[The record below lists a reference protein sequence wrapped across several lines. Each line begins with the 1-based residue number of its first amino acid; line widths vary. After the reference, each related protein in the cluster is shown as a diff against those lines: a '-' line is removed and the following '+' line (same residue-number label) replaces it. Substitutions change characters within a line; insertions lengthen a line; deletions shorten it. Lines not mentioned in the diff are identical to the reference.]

1 MNKQQEMT
9 SYLRYL
15 IAGLKQGGVRQ
26 VVISPGSRSTPL
38 ALLVK
43 HEKDLQYFVAVDER
57 SAGFLALGLA
67 KSSQQPVA
75 LLCTS
80 GTAAANFYPAIC
92 EAEASNVPLVVLT
105 SDRPPELRNVG
116 APQTMSQ
123 NQLYADHV
131 KFFVELALPESTPL
145 MLRYSFW
152 QGFQLATRA
161 MHDVKGVVHANIPLR
176 EPLLPDLTQN
186 TPIDLSLAQ
195 TSTQNLIA
203 QGWFQKKGL
212 IVLGSERSLAEAQL
226 ALTLA
231 NHLGWPI
238 VGDPLSQLA
247 SCDGETQNYVKQADV
262 IFEETRDL
270 PEVEVI
276 LRFGKVP
283 VTKNVM
289 FYLRDSQAVQI
300 LVDETQ
306 QWPDYLYRSQ
316 YLVAESLTKVAKQ
329 ILQSTP
335 KRDQSYLQAWQNLQK
350 LAGQAIDETSE
361 QFTFHE
367 SQLAMI
373 LMKTLARGEQLF
385 VANSNAIRLVD
396 RLSGVSENSFQIF
409 GNRGVNGID
418 GILST
423 VAGLAMQTKAR
434 TYLLVGDLTL
444 FHDMNG
450 LQLLKSYQLPVT
462 IILLNN
468 NAGGIFSFLSQR
480 SLTADDFDPLFATPL
495 DLDFAQV
502 AKTYELAYQKVE
514 SEADFEQAM
523 ANSRKLTGANLIEL
537 TSQAQVPV
545 DFWQAVLSNFKEKRM
560 KGCHL

>member
-1 MNKQQEMT
+1 MT
-9 SYLRYL
+9 SYLRHL

-43 HEKDLQYFVAVDER
+43 RESDLQYFVAVDER

-105 SDRPPELRNVG
+105 SDRPPELRNIG

-195 TSTQNLIA
+195 KSTQNLIA

-212 IVLGSERSLAEAQL
+212 IVLGSERSLVEAQL

-289 FYLRDSQAVQI
+289 FYLRDSLAVQI

-335 KRDQSYLQAWQNLQK
+335 KSDQTYLQAWQNLQK
-350 LAGQAIDETSE
+350 LASQSIDETSE
-361 QFTFHE
+361 QFAFHE

-450 LQLLKSYQLPVT
+450 LQLLKSYHLPVT
-462 IILLNN
+462 ILLLNN

-514 SEADFEQAM
+514 SEADFEQAI
-523 ANSRKLTGANLIEL
+523 ATSRKLTGANLIEL

-560 KGCHL
+560 KGCQL

>member
-1 MNKQQEMT
+1 MT
-9 SYLRYL
+9 TYLRHL

-43 HEKDLQYFVAVDER
+43 HEPNLQYFVAVDER

-131 KFFVELALPESTPL
+131 KFFVEMALPESTPL

-161 MHDVKGVVHANIPLR
+161 MTGVKGVVHANIPLR

-186 TPIDLSLAQ
+186 TPIDLSLTQ
-195 TSTQNLIA
+195 TTTQNLIA
-203 QGWFQKKGL
+203 QGWFQKKGM
-212 IVLGSERSLAEAQL
+212 IVLGSERSLAEARL
-226 ALTLA
+226 ALSLA
-231 NHLGWPI
+231 SHLGWPI
-238 VGDPLSQLA
+238 VGDPLTQLA
-247 SCDGETQNYVKQADV
+247 NSEGDGQNYLKQADV
-262 IFEETRDL
+262 IFDETRDL

-289 FYLRDSQAVQI
+289 FYLRDSQAMQI
-300 LVDETQ
+300 LFDETQ

-316 YLVAESLTKVAKQ
+316 YLIAESLTEVAQ
-329 ILQSTP
+329 QLLQSTP
-335 KRDQSYLQAWQNLQK
+335 NRDQDYLQSWQNLQK
-350 LAGQAIDETSE
+350 LASQAIYETSE
-361 QFTFHE
+361 QFAFHE
-367 SQLAMI
+367 SQLAMM
-373 LMKTLARGEQLF
+373 LLKTLARGEQLF

-423 VAGLAMQTKAR
+423 VAGLAMQTKER

-450 LQLLKSYQLPVT
+450 LQLLKAYQLPVT

-502 AKTYELAYQKVE
+502 AKTYELVYQKVE
-514 SEADFEQAM
+514 SEADFEQAI
-523 ANSRKLTGANLIEL
+523 ATSRKLTGANLIEL

-545 DFWQAVLSNFKEKRM
+545 DFWQAVLSRFKEKRRM
-560 KGCHL
+560 

>member
-1 MNKQQEMT
+1 MT
-9 SYLRYL
+9 SYLRHL

-43 HEKDLQYFVAVDER
+43 RESDLQYFVAVDER

-67 KSSQQPVA
+67 KSSQQPVV

-131 KFFVELALPESTPL
+131 KFFVEMALPESTPL

-161 MHDVKGVVHANIPLR
+161 MTGVKGVVHANVPLR

-186 TPIDLSLAQ
+186 TPIDLSLTQ
-195 TSTQNLIA
+195 TTTQNLIA
-203 QGWFQKKGL
+203 QGWFQKKGM
-212 IVLGSERSLAEAQL
+212 IVLGSERSLAEARL
-226 ALTLA
+226 ALSLA
-231 NHLGWPI
+231 SHLGWPI
-238 VGDPLSQLA
+238 VGDPLTQLA
-247 SCDGETQNYVKQADV
+247 NSEGDGQNYLKQADV
-262 IFEETRDL
+262 IFDETRDL

-316 YLVAESLTKVAKQ
+316 YLIAESLTEVAQ
-329 ILQSTP
+329 QLLQSTP
-335 KRDQSYLQAWQNLQK
+335 NRDQDYLQAWQNLQK
-350 LAGQAIDETSE
+350 LASQAIYETRE
-361 QFTFHE
+361 QFAFHE

-396 RLSGVSENSFQIF
+396 RLSGISKVAFSVF

-423 VAGLAMQTKAR
+423 VAGLAMQTKER

-450 LQLLKSYQLPVT
+450 LQLLKSYHLPVT

-495 DLDFAQV
+495 DLDFSQV

-514 SEADFEQAM
+514 SEADFEQAI
-523 ANSRKLTGANLIEL
+523 ATSRKLTGANMIEL

-545 DFWQAVLSNFKEKRM
+545 DFWQAVLSRFKEKRRM
-560 KGCHL
+560 

>member
-1 MNKQQEMT
+1 MT

-43 HEKDLQYFVAVDER
+43 REKDLQYFVAVDER

-67 KSSQQPVA
+67 KSSQQPVV

-161 MHDVKGVVHANIPLR
+161 MTGVKGVVHANIPLR

-186 TPIDLSLAQ
+186 TPIDLSLMQ
-195 TSTQNLIA
+195 TTTQNLIA
-203 QGWFQKKGL
+203 QGWFQKRGL
-212 IVLGSERSLAEAQL
+212 IVLGSERSLAEARL

-231 NHLGWPI
+231 KHLGWPI

-316 YLVAESLTKVAKQ
+316 YLIAESLTEVGQ
-329 ILQSTP
+329 QLLQSTP
-335 KRDQSYLQAWQNLQK
+335 NRGQDYLQAWQNLQK
-350 LAGQAIDETSE
+350 LASQAIDETSE
-361 QFTFHE
+361 QFAFHE
-367 SQLAMI
+367 SQLAMM

-450 LQLLKSYQLPVT
+450 LQLLKAYQLPVT
-462 IILLNN
+462 ILLLNN

-480 SLTADDFDPLFATPL
+480 SLTAGDFDPLFATPL

-514 SEADFEQAM
+514 SEADFEQAI
-523 ANSRKLTGANLIEL
+523 ATSRKRTGANLIEL

-560 KGCHL
+560 KGCQL

>member
-1 MNKQQEMT
+1 MT

-38 ALLVK
+38 ALLFK
-43 HEKDLQYFVAVDER
+43 HEPDLQYFVAVDER

-186 TPIDLSLAQ
+186 TPIDLSLMQ
-195 TSTQNLIA
+195 TTTQNLIA

-335 KRDQSYLQAWQNLQK
+335 KEDQIYLQAWQNLQK
-350 LAGQAIDETSE
+350 LASQAIDETSE
-361 QFTFHE
+361 QFAFHE
-367 SQLAMI
+367 SHLART
-373 LMKTLARGEQLF
+373 LMKTVTYGEQLF

-450 LQLLKSYQLPVT
+450 LQLLKAYQLPVT
-462 IILLNN
+462 ILLLNN

-480 SLTADDFDPLFATPL
+480 SLAADDFDPLFATPL
-495 DLDFAQV
+495 DLDFTQV

-523 ANSRKLTGANLIEL
+523 ANSRKLTGANMIEL

-545 DFWQAVLSNFKEKRM
+545 DFWQAVLSNFKEKRLQ
-560 KGCHL
+560 GCHL

>member
-1 MNKQQEMT
+1 MT

-43 HEKDLQYFVAVDER
+43 REKDLQYFVAVDER

-67 KSSQQPVA
+67 KSSQQPVV

-161 MHDVKGVVHANIPLR
+161 MTGVKGVVHANIPLR

-186 TPIDLSLAQ
+186 TPIDLSLMQ
-195 TSTQNLIA
+195 TTTQNLIA
-203 QGWFQKKGL
+203 QGWFQKRGL
-212 IVLGSERSLAEAQL
+212 IVLGSERSLAEARL

-231 NHLGWPI
+231 KHLGWPI

-316 YLVAESLTKVAKQ
+316 YLIAESLTEVGQ
-329 ILQSTP
+329 QLLQSTP
-335 KRDQSYLQAWQNLQK
+335 NRGQDYLQAWQNLQK
-350 LAGQAIDETSE
+350 LASQAIDETSE
-361 QFTFHE
+361 QFAFHE

-450 LQLLKSYQLPVT
+450 LQLLKAYQLPVT
-462 IILLNN
+462 ILLLNN

-480 SLTADDFDPLFATPL
+480 SLTAGDFDPLFATPL

-514 SEADFEQAM
+514 SEADFEQAI
-523 ANSRKLTGANLIEL
+523 ATSRKRTGANLIEL

-560 KGCHL
+560 KGCQL

>member
-1 MNKQQEMT
+1 MT
-9 SYLRYL
+9 SYLRHL

-43 HEKDLQYFVAVDER
+43 READLQYFVAVDER

-131 KFFVELALPESTPL
+131 KFFVEMALPESTPL

-152 QGFQLATRA
+152 QGFQLATKA
-161 MHDVKGVVHANIPLR
+161 MNGVKGVVHANIPLR

-262 IFEETRDL
+262 IFEEARDL

-316 YLVAESLTKVAKQ
+316 YLVAESLTEVAQ
-329 ILQSTP
+329 QLLQSTP
-335 KRDQSYLQAWQNLQK
+335 NRDQDYLQAWQNLQK
-350 LAGQAIDETSE
+350 LASQAVDETGE
-361 QFTFHE
+361 QFAFHE
-367 SQLAMI
+367 SHLAMS
-373 LMKTLARGEQLF
+373 LMKTLAYGEQLF

-396 RLSGVSENSFQIF
+396 RLSGVSETSFQVF

-423 VAGLAMQTKAR
+423 VAGLAMRTKAR

-450 LQLLKSYQLPVT
+450 LQLLKAYQLPVT

-514 SEADFEQAM
+514 SEADFEQAI
-523 ANSRKLTGANLIEL
+523 ATSRKRTGANLIEL

-545 DFWQAVLSNFKEKRM
+545 DFWQAVLGNFKEKRLQ
-560 KGCHL
+560 GCQL

>member
-1 MNKQQEMT
+1 MT
-9 SYLRYL
+9 SYLRHF

-43 HEKDLQYFVAVDER
+43 READLQYFVAVDER

-152 QGFQLATRA
+152 QGFQLATKA
-161 MHDVKGVVHANIPLR
+161 MNGVKGVVHANIPLR

-186 TPIDLSLAQ
+186 TPIDLSLTQ
-195 TSTQNLIA
+195 MTTQNLIA

-212 IVLGSERSLAEAQL
+212 IVLGSERSLAEARL

-247 SCDGETQNYVKQADV
+247 SCDGKTQNYLKQADV
-262 IFEETRDL
+262 IFEEARDL

-335 KRDQSYLQAWQNLQK
+335 KRDQPYLQAWQNLQK
-350 LAGQAIDETSE
+350 LASQSIEETSE
-361 QFTFHE
+361 QFVFHE
-367 SQLAMI
+367 SHLAMV
-373 LMKTLARGEQLF
+373 LMKTLACGEQLF

-396 RLSGVSENSFQIF
+396 RLSGVSETSFQVF

-450 LQLLKSYQLPVT
+450 LQLLKAYQLPVT

-514 SEADFEQAM
+514 SEADFEQAI
-523 ANSRKLTGANLIEL
+523 ATSRKLIGANLIEL

-560 KGCHL
+560 KGCQL

>member
-43 HEKDLQYFVAVDER
+43 REKDLQYFVAVDER

-161 MHDVKGVVHANIPLR
+161 MSGVKGVVHANIPLR

-186 TPIDLSLAQ
+186 TPIDLCLMQ
-195 TSTQNLIA
+195 TTTQNLIA
-203 QGWFQKKGL
+203 QGWFQKKGM
-212 IVLGSERSLAEAQL
+212 IVLGGERSLAEARL

-247 SCDGETQNYVKQADV
+247 SCDGKTQNYLKQADV
-262 IFEETRDL
+262 IFEEVRDL

-300 LVDETQ
+300 LFDETQ

-316 YLVAESLTKVAKQ
+316 YLVAESLTKVARQ
-329 ILQSTP
+329 LLQSTP
-335 KRDQSYLQAWQNLQK
+335 KRDQAYLQAWQNLQK
-350 LAGQAIDETSE
+350 LASQAIEETSE
-361 QFTFHE
+361 QFAFHE

-373 LMKTLARGEQLF
+373 LMKTLACGEQLF

-396 RLSGVSENSFQIF
+396 RLSGISETSFQVF

-423 VAGLAMQTKAR
+423 VAGLAMQTKER

-450 LQLLKSYQLPVT
+450 LQLLKAYQLPVT

-480 SLTADDFDPLFATPL
+480 SLAAEDFDPLFATPL

-514 SEADFEQAM
+514 SEADFEQAI
-523 ANSRKLTGANLIEL
+523 ATSRKLTGANLIEL

-560 KGCHL
+560 KGCQL

>member
-1 MNKQQEMT
+1 MT

-350 LAGQAIDETSE
+350 LASQAIDETSE
-361 QFTFHE
+361 QFAFHE

-514 SEADFEQAM
+514 SEADFEQAI
-523 ANSRKLTGANLIEL
+523 ATSRKLTGANLIEL

-545 DFWQAVLSNFKEKRM
+545 DFWQAVLSNFKEKRI
-560 KGCHL
+560 KGCQL

>member
-1 MNKQQEMT
+1 MT
-9 SYLRYL
+9 SYLRHL

-43 HEKDLQYFVAVDER
+43 REKDLQYFVAVDER

-152 QGFQLATRA
+152 RGFQLATRA
-161 MHDVKGVVHANIPLR
+161 MSGVKGVVHANIPLR

-186 TPIDLSLAQ
+186 TPIDLSLTQ
-195 TSTQNLIA
+195 TTTQNLIA

-212 IVLGSERSLAEAQL
+212 IVLGSERSLAESRL

-262 IFEETRDL
+262 IFEEARDL

-335 KRDQSYLQAWQNLQK
+335 KRDQVYLQAWQNLQK
-350 LAGQAIDETSE
+350 LASQAIDETSE
-361 QFTFHE
+361 QFAFHE
-367 SQLAMI
+367 SHLAMA
-373 LMKTLARGEQLF
+373 LMKTLACGEQLF

-396 RLSGVSENSFQIF
+396 RLSGVSEASFQIF

-450 LQLLKSYQLPVT
+450 LQLLKAYQLPVT

-468 NAGGIFSFLSQR
+468 HAGGIFSFLSQR

-514 SEADFEQAM
+514 SEADFEQAI
-523 ANSRKLTGANLIEL
+523 ATSRKLTGANLIEL

-560 KGCHL
+560 QGCQL

>member
-1 MNKQQEMT
+1 MT
-9 SYLRYL
+9 SYLRHL

-43 HEKDLQYFVAVDER
+43 REKDLQYFVAVDER

-161 MHDVKGVVHANIPLR
+161 TKGVKGVVHANVPLR

-195 TSTQNLIA
+195 TSTQSLIA
-203 QGWFQKKGL
+203 QGWFQKKGM

-226 ALTLA
+226 ALILA
-231 NHLGWPI
+231 NHLDWPI

-450 LQLLKSYQLPVT
+450 LQLLKSYHLPVT

-545 DFWQAVLSNFKEKRM
+545 DFWQTVLSNFKEKRM

>member
-1 MNKQQEMT
+1 MT
-9 SYLRYL
+9 SYLRHF

-43 HEKDLQYFVAVDER
+43 READLQYFVAVDER

-67 KSSQQPVA
+67 KSSQQPVV

-161 MHDVKGVVHANIPLR
+161 MSGVKGVVHANIPLR

-186 TPIDLSLAQ
+186 TPIDLSLMQ
-195 TSTQNLIA
+195 TTTQNLIA

-300 LVDETQ
+300 LIDETQ

-316 YLVAESLTKVAKQ
+316 YLIAESLTEVAQ
-329 ILQSTP
+329 QLLQSTP
-335 KRDQSYLQAWQNLQK
+335 KRDQVYLQAWQNLQK
-350 LAGQAIDETSE
+350 LASQAIDETSE

-396 RLSGVSENSFQIF
+396 RLSGISETSFQVF

-450 LQLLKSYQLPVT
+450 LQLLKAYQLPVT

-514 SEADFEQAM
+514 SEADFEQAI
-523 ANSRKLTGANLIEL
+523 ATSRKLTGANMIEL

-560 KGCHL
+560 KGCQL

>member
-1 MNKQQEMT
+1 MT
-9 SYLRYL
+9 SYLRHL

-43 HEKDLQYFVAVDER
+43 RESDLQYFVAVDER

-67 KSSQQPVA
+67 KSSQQPVV

-131 KFFVELALPESTPL
+131 KFFVEMALPESTPL

-161 MHDVKGVVHANIPLR
+161 MTGVKGVVHANVPLR

-186 TPIDLSLAQ
+186 TPIDLSLTQ
-195 TSTQNLIA
+195 TTTQNLIA
-203 QGWFQKKGL
+203 QGWFQKKGM
-212 IVLGSERSLAEAQL
+212 IVLGSERSLAEARL
-226 ALTLA
+226 ALSLA
-231 NHLGWPI
+231 SHLGWPI
-238 VGDPLSQLA
+238 VGDPLTQLA
-247 SCDGETQNYVKQADV
+247 NSEGDGQNYLKQADV
-262 IFEETRDL
+262 IFDETRDL

-289 FYLRDSQAVQI
+289 FYLRDSQAMQI
-300 LVDETQ
+300 LFDETQ

-316 YLVAESLTKVAKQ
+316 YLIAESLTEVAQ
-329 ILQSTP
+329 QLLQSTSN
-335 KRDQSYLQAWQNLQK
+335 RDQDYLQAWQNLQK
-350 LAGQAIDETSE
+350 LASQAIYETSE
-361 QFTFHE
+361 QFTFHD
-367 SQLAMI
+367 SQLAMM

-396 RLSGVSENSFQIF
+396 RLSGISKVSFSVF

-450 LQLLKSYQLPVT
+450 LQLLKAYQLPVT

-495 DLDFAQV
+495 DLDFSQV

-514 SEADFEQAM
+514 SEADFEQAI
-523 ANSRKLTGANLIEL
+523 ATSRKLTGANMIEL

-560 KGCHL
+560 KGCQL

>member
-1 MNKQQEMT
+1 MT

-43 HEKDLQYFVAVDER
+43 REVDLQYFVAVDER

-131 KFFVELALPESTPL
+131 KFFVEMALPESTSL

-161 MHDVKGVVHANIPLR
+161 MTGVKGVVHANIPLR

-186 TPIDLSLAQ
+186 TPIDLSLTQ
-195 TSTQNLIA
+195 TTTQNLIA
-203 QGWFQKKGL
+203 QGWFQKKGM
-212 IVLGSERSLAEAQL
+212 IVLGGERSLAEARL

-238 VGDPLSQLA
+238 VGDPLTQLA
-247 SCDGETQNYVKQADV
+247 NSEGDGQNYLKQADV
-262 IFEETRDL
+262 IFDEARDL

-316 YLVAESLTKVAKQ
+316 YLIAESLTEVAQ
-329 ILQSTP
+329 QLLQSTP
-335 KRDQSYLQAWQNLQK
+335 NRDQDYLQAWQNLQK
-350 LAGQAIDETSE
+350 LASQAIDETRE
-361 QFTFHE
+361 QFAFHE

-396 RLSGVSENSFQIF
+396 RLSGVSEASFQVF

-423 VAGLAMQTKAR
+423 VAGLAMQTQAR

-450 LQLLKSYQLPVT
+450 LQLLKSYHLPVT

-514 SEADFEQAM
+514 SEADFEQAI
-523 ANSRKLTGANLIEL
+523 ATSRKLTGANMIEL

-560 KGCHL
+560 KGCLL

>member
-1 MNKQQEMT
+1 MT
-9 SYLRYL
+9 SYLRHL

-43 HEKDLQYFVAVDER
+43 REKDLQYFVAVDER
-57 SAGFLALGLA
+57 SAGFFALGLA

-161 MHDVKGVVHANIPLR
+161 MSGVKGVVHANIPLR

-186 TPIDLSLAQ
+186 TQIDLSLAQ
-195 TSTQNLIA
+195 TTTQNLIA
-203 QGWFQKKGL
+203 QGWFQKKGM
-212 IVLGSERSLAEAQL
+212 IVLGGERSLAEARL

-238 VGDPLSQLA
+238 VGDPLTQLA
-247 SCDGETQNYVKQADV
+247 NSEGDGQNYLKQADV
-262 IFEETRDL
+262 IFEEARDL

-289 FYLRDSQAVQI
+289 FYLRDSQAMQI
-300 LVDETQ
+300 LFDETQ

-316 YLVAESLTKVAKQ
+316 YLIAESLTEVAQ
-329 ILQSTP
+329 QLLQSTP
-335 KRDQSYLQAWQNLQK
+335 KEDQVYLQAWQNLQK
-350 LAGQAIDETSE
+350 LASQAIYETRE
-361 QFTFHE
+361 QFAFHE

-396 RLSGVSENSFQIF
+396 RLSGVSEASFQVF

-450 LQLLKSYQLPVT
+450 LQLLKAYQLPVT

-495 DLDFAQV
+495 NLDFAQV

-523 ANSRKLTGANLIEL
+523 ATSRKLTGANLIEL

-560 KGCHL
+560 KGCLL

>member
-1 MNKQQEMT
+1 M
-9 SYLRYL
+9 
-15 IAGLKQGGVRQ
+15 
-26 VVISPGSRSTPL
+26 
-38 ALLVK
+38 
-43 HEKDLQYFVAVDER
+43 
-57 SAGFLALGLA
+57 
-67 KSSQQPVA
+67 
-75 LLCTS
+75 
-80 GTAAANFYPAIC
+80 
-92 EAEASNVPLVVLT
+92 
-105 SDRPPELRNVG
+105 
-116 APQTMSQ
+116 
-123 NQLYADHV
+123 
-131 KFFVELALPESTPL
+131 
-145 MLRYSFW
+145 
-152 QGFQLATRA
+152 
-161 MHDVKGVVHANIPLR
+161 
-176 EPLLPDLTQN
+176 
-186 TPIDLSLAQ
+186 
-195 TSTQNLIA
+195 
-203 QGWFQKKGL
+203 
-212 IVLGSERSLAEAQL
+212 
-226 ALTLA
+226 
-231 NHLGWPI
+231 
-238 VGDPLSQLA
+238 
-247 SCDGETQNYVKQADV
+247 
-262 IFEETRDL
+262 
-270 PEVEVI
+270 I

-316 YLVAESLTKVAKQ
+316 YLIAESLTEVVQ
-329 ILQSTP
+329 QLLQSTP
-335 KRDQSYLQAWQNLQK
+335 KRDQVYLQAWQNLQK
-350 LAGQAIDETSE
+350 LASQAIDETSE
-361 QFTFHE
+361 QFVFHE
-367 SQLAMI
+367 SQLAMV
-373 LMKTLARGEQLF
+373 LMKALARGEQLF

-396 RLSGVSENSFQIF
+396 RLSGVSETSFQVF

-450 LQLLKSYQLPVT
+450 LQLLKAYQLPVT

-502 AKTYELAYQKVE
+502 AKTYELAYKKVE

-523 ANSRKLTGANLIEL
+523 ATSRKLIGANLIEL

-560 KGCHL
+560 KGCQL

>member
-1 MNKQQEMT
+1 MT

-43 HEKDLQYFVAVDER
+43 REKDLQYFVAVDER

-212 IVLGSERSLAEAQL
+212 IVLGGERSLAEARL

-238 VGDPLSQLA
+238 VGDPLTQLA
-247 SCDGETQNYVKQADV
+247 NSEGDGQNYLKQADV
-262 IFEETRDL
+262 IFDETRDL

-335 KRDQSYLQAWQNLQK
+335 KRDQPYLQAWQNLQK
-350 LAGQAIDETSE
+350 LASQSIEETSE
-361 QFTFHE
+361 QFVFHE
-367 SQLAMI
+367 SHLAMV
-373 LMKTLARGEQLF
+373 LMKTLACGEQLF

-450 LQLLKSYQLPVT
+450 LQLLKAYQLPVT
-462 IILLNN
+462 ILLLNN

-523 ANSRKLTGANLIEL
+523 ATSRKLTGANLIEL

-560 KGCHL
+560 KGCQL